1 MSKHTLS
8 ILVENNSGALSRI
21 AGLFSA
27 RGYNISSLSV
37 SETDDETLSRMTI
50 VSSGDDKIIE
60 QITKQLNRLVDV
72 VKVLDFGPNDSVER
86 ELMLTTLNAINA
98 NRHEVVGIVDI
109 FGGKV
114 VAVSGNEITVE
125 VSGSSNH
132 IDDFLAMIRPYGI
145 KEIARSG
152 PIALSKAKK

>member
-1 MSKHTLS
+1 M
-8 ILVENNSGALSRI
+8 
-21 AGLFSA
+21 
-27 RGYNISSLSV
+27 
-37 SETDDETLSRMTI
+37 D
-50 VSSGDDKIIE
+50 
-60 QITKQLNRLVDV
+60 
-72 VKVLDFGPNDSVER
+72 
-86 ELMLTTLNAINA
+86 
-98 NRHEVVGIVDI
+98 VVGIVDI